1 MATTE
6 TKTTVE
12 QTPAVSTRRKTTAF
26 ITTTVVAVALGVVAQ
41 KLIDQV
47 TNRVQTAIVPETKT
61 ETTVVE

>member
-1 MATTE
+1 MTKTE
-6 TKTTVE
+6 TQTE

-47 TNRVQTAIVPETKT
+47 TNRVQTAIVPETDA
-61 ETTVVE
+61 E